1 MYTFTSRFPLPNM
14 IHNEVVVRWLV
25 FTLLVC
31 SMDCLSGTLRRSCG
45 KITLIPSP
53 KRNTPLKTLRSIKLG
68 SD

>member
-1 MYTFTSRFPLPNM
+1 MYTFTSRFPLPTM

-45 KITLIPSP
+45 KIT
-53 KRNTPLKTLRSIKLG
+53 NPLPQEKHST
-68 SD
+68 